1 MHFRNLILALGLVPS
16 APLSAQPAVM
26 TPQDSALHALN
37 RLGYGATP
45 GLVDRIAREGVL
57 RWIDR
62 QLSVNGIDDPGLRPV
77 LARYDLLRSSPDD
90 LLRTYLEVQR
100 ARRFDRKAAGAD
112 SMMSPEERI
121 RSLPPEAREF
131 RMLGA
136 QLPQLVVVRAAESER
151 QLGEVMA
158 DFWANHLNIFVGKN
172 LDRVL
177 LPAYIEET
185 IRPRALGSFEGLLV
199 ATAKSPAMLV
209 YLDNAQS
216 IAPGSRQPA
225 FDRFEGR
232 RGQIVQRG
240 RLGRRGMPGGF
251 QPMPMIP
258 RIDSLRRQADQRR
271 PTGINENY
279 ARELMELH
287 SLGVD
292 GGYSQKDVTEVAR
305 ILTGWS
311 VARPAQGTGFIFNNW
326 AHDRGGKTVLGVD
339 FPAGHGEDEGVRL
352 LKLLA
357 QHPSTM
363 HFVSGKL
370 CARFVNDTPPDGCV
384 DDAVMAWKKSGGKI
398 PEVLRAIFHSPDFW
412 APANVGSKVKTPLE
426 FVVSAVR
433 ALGAE
438 PDSTPR
444 LALAVARLGQPLYQ
458 HVAPSGYP
466 EVQEDWVNSGA
477 LLSRMN
483 FAVQLAADRLPGVS
497 VRLDQ
502 VLPTVQDHA
511 ALVDS
516 VDQLILGGKMTA
528 RTRKVILDQL
538 AGVDDPVQ
546 ARALA
551 VGLALGGPEFQR
563 Q

>member
-1 MHFRNLILALGLVPS
+1 MNSGTLLFTLGLGVA
-16 APLSAQPAVM
+16 APLSAQSAAM
-26 TPQDSALHALN
+26 TARDSALHALN
-37 RLGYGATP
+37 RLGYGAAP
-45 GLVDRIAREGVL
+45 GLVDRIAREGVM

-62 QLSVNGIDDPGLRPV
+62 QLSVDGVDDPALRPV
-77 LARYDLLRSSPDD
+77 LAQYDLLHTSSDD
-90 LLRTYLEVQR
+90 LVRTYVAVQQ
-100 ARRFDRKAAGAD
+100 ARRLDRRAGGAD
-112 SMMSPEERI
+112 SMMTPEERM
-121 RSLPPEAREF
+121 RSLSPEAREL
-131 RMLGA
+131 RTLGA
-136 QLPQLVVVRAAESER
+136 QLPQLVVVRAAGSER

-158 DFWANHLNIFVGKN
+158 DFWANHFNIFVGKN

-177 LPAYIEET
+177 LPSYIEET
-185 IRPRALGSFEGLLV
+185 IRPRALGTFEDLLM

-209 YLDNAQS
+209 YLDNAES
-216 IAPGSRQPA
+216 VAPGSRLPA
-225 FDRFEGR
+225 YDRFLLR
-232 RGQIVQRG
+232 RTQIALRG
-240 RLGRRGMPGGF
+240 RLGRRGLPGGF
-251 QPMPMIP
+251 GPMPMDP
-258 RIDSLRRQADQRR
+258 RVDSLRRQAEQRR

-287 SLGVD
+287 TLGVD

-311 VARPAQGTGFIFNNW
+311 VARPMQGGGFVFNDW
-326 AHDRGGKTVLGVD
+326 AHDRGSKTVLGVE
-339 FPAGHGEDEGVRL
+339 FPSGHGQDEGRRL

-370 CARFVNDTPPDGCV
+370 CARFVNDTPPDGCI
-384 DDAVMAWKKSGGKI
+384 DDAVLAWKKSRGKI

-412 APANVGSKVKTPLE
+412 APANVASKVKTPLE

-433 ALGAE
+433 AVGAV

-444 LALAVARLGQPLYQ
+444 LALAVARLGEPLYQ
-458 HVAPSGYP
+458 HVAPNGYP

-477 LLSRMN
+477 LLGRMN
-483 FAVQLAADRLPGVS
+483 FAAQLAANRLPGVS
-497 VRLDQ
+497 VRLDE
-502 VLPTVQDHA
+502 VLPPVPDHA

-516 VDQLILGGKMTA
+516 VDALILGGKMTA

-551 VGLALGGPEFQR
+551 VGLAIGGPEFQR